1 MKTVSLLYDQY
12 ALKITLT
19 IYWNAC
25 MWW

>member
-12 ALKITLT
+12 DLKITLT